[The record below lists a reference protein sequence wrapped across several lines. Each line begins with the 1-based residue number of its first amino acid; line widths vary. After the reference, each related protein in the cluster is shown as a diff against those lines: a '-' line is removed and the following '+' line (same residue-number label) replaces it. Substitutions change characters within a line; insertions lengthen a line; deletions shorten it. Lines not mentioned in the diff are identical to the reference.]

1 MKHKTSH
8 KISDKISL
16 VTDQDNNTKVICK
29 LNSDLI
35 EKTENLNSTDKM
47 LIPFVVSSV
56 LKWIENDLDNQ
67 ISIDGLPQPIDAL
80 N

>member
-16 VTDQDNNTKVICK
+16 VIDQDNNTKVICK

-35 EKTENLNSTDKM
+35 EKTESLNSTDKM

-67 ISIDGLPQPIDAL
+67 ISFDGLPNPIDTL

>member
-1 MKHKTSH
+1 MNNH

-35 EKTENLNSTDKM
+35 EKTESLNSTDKM

-67 ISIDGLPQPIDAL
+67 ISFDGLPNPIDTL

>member
-1 MKHKTSH
+1 MNNH

-67 ISIDGLPQPIDAL
+67 ISFDGLPNPIDTL